1 MPSYMFLVTL
11 TLLGAAG
18 GCAGSTGA
26 AMSAVAGENFRL
38 GVGQSTV
45 VDGQALEIG
54 FAGVP
59 QDSRCPKG
67 EACIWEGDAT
77 VRIWV
82 QAAAG
87 AKVGRELHTSSRS
100 PGAADYEGWS
110 IRLVALDPYPVTGR
124 SIAQADY
131 VVTLQ
136 VTRGSPT
143 TDEIQ

>member
-1 MPSYMFLVTL
+1 MPARTLLVAL
-11 TLLGAAG
+11 TLLGSAG
-18 GCAGSTGA
+18 GCAGSTGV
-26 AMSAVAGENFRL
+26 AMSAVPGENFRL
-38 GVGQSTV
+38 SVGQSAV
-45 VDGQALEIG
+45 VAGPALEIG
-54 FAGVP
+54 FEGVA

-67 EACIWEGDAT
+67 EACIWEGDAV

-82 QAAAG
+82 QGAAG
-87 AKVGRELHTSSRS
+87 AKVEREIRTSSKG

-110 IRLVALDPYPVTGR
+110 IRLVALDPYLISGR

-136 VTRGSPT
+136 VTRGSST